1 MIGTGSSLL
10 FFRNFSEK
18 FFRAVTTQ
26 ANAGSLDCV
35 RWAPHCARDDKGGVE
50 LRRALWIGSAAFG
63 LNLLTRL
70 TVTLDVLAGG
80 MFLLLVQLFAGGSVV
95 HLLNSAL

>member
-1 MIGTGSSLL
+1 
-10 FFRNFSEK
+10 
-18 FFRAVTTQ
+18 VTTQ

-35 RWAPHCARDDKGGVE
+35 RRAPHCARDDKGGVE

-70 TVTLDVLAGG
+70 TGDAGRARRRN
-80 MFLLLVQLFAGGSVV
+80 VPFAGAAVCRRQCGAPAKFCFV
-95 HLLNSAL
+95 